1 MEHGWVYGMQ
11 AKNGSRKGS
20 GLAPGAGWFP
30 TRDRAESPAAWESA
44 PGTRDEELQGGG
56 PREPGP
62 GQRAA
67 AGESPC
73 MIEHAMNSEI
83 AYKNLK
89 NTSEQAFRLAKIF
102 ENQNT

>member
-44 PGTRDEELQGGG
+44 PGTRDVIDHVT
-56 PREPGP
+56 
-62 GQRAA
+62 A
-67 AGESPC
+67 
-73 MIEHAMNSEI
+73 HALMTW
-83 AYKNLK
+83 L
-89 NTSEQAFRLAKIF
+89 FGH
-102 ENQNT
+102 